1 MIKKIT
7 LFGILAF
14 PSLFLAQEKSKH
26 SKIAII
32 PSVGLGWRTAET
44 PKGLSFQE
52 KEYIKGLKSG
62 LNFDISAYY
71 LLKNV
76 VGIGVKYSIFNASN
90 DGQIT
95 VQDNYGYSYTGYV
108 HTKDQITFI
117 GPSVLISNLNEETK
131 HKLFVDM
138 ALGVIT
144 YTTQTGDVKGTGSTF
159 GAEMNIAY
167 QYQILQNILIGPKVG
182 LSGGTLSKMKYN
194 GVTYDFGED
203 QKEGLSRLSLS
214 AAVTFRF

>member
-1 MIKKIT
+1 MLKKIT
-7 LFGILAF
+7 LFGILSL
-14 PSLFLAQEKSKH
+14 PTLFLAQKNSNPSE
-26 SKIAII
+26 IAII
-32 PSVGLGWRTAET
+32 PSIGFGWRTAEM
-44 PKGLSFQE
+44 PKGISYQE
-52 KEYIKGLKSG
+52 KEYLKGLKSG
-62 LNFDISAYY
+62 SNFDISAYY
-71 LLKNV
+71 LFKNV
-76 VGIGVKYSIFNASN
+76 VGIGFKYSVFNAST
-90 DGQIT
+90 DGHIT
-95 VQDNYGYSYTGYV
+95 VRDNFGYSYTGNV
-108 HTKDQITFI
+108 HTKDKITFV
-117 GPSVLISNLNEETK
+117 GPSVLISNFNEETK

-167 QYQILQNILIGPKVG
+167 QYQISQNILIGPKVG